1 MDRAGHVHII
11 SAGEKIQVAYPALFK
26 KLPTISR
33 TIVFTDS
40 TVHEGSADPATERH
54 QLAVRNAVAAVQEIA
69 LSLSI
74 PVSREMI
81 FPPSYGSVRS
91 ALTRIRQENPSARF
105 TFDLSGGSKEL
116 CMALFAFAPWLGGE
130 VYLSFDEK
138 TPRHV
143 PLPDPP
149 VSSLLSSPNHQ
160 MILAILLNRKMMEKD
175 PAKGAV
181 PEGMEVWVSRQYLYG
196 QLFSSYVPTR
206 TKKAGEEDA
215 SGPGPA
221 THEKKGRA
229 PGPEL
234 SHATFSGFM
243 GTLRDA
249 GLVMEE
255 YTQDSRKEKSYQIT
269 EAGETAFRFFSDPA
283 TGSLVRSMLEGA

>member
-1 MDRAGHVHII
+1 MDRAGHIHII
-11 SAGEKIQVAYPALFK
+11 SAGEKIQVAYPVLIR

-40 TVHEGSADPATERH
+40 IIHEGSADPATERH
-54 QLAVRNAVAAVQEIA
+54 RLAVRNAVATVQEIA
-69 LSLSI
+69 ASLSI
-74 PVSREMI
+74 PISRELI

-91 ALTRIRQENPSARF
+91 ALARIQRENPGAHF

-116 CMALFAFAPWLGGE
+116 CMALFAFAPWLGAE
-130 VYLSFDEK
+130 VYLSFGEE
-138 TPRHV
+138 PARPI
-143 PLPDPP
+143 PLPDRT

-160 MILAILLNRKMMEKD
+160 MILAILLNRKRMEMR
-175 PAKGAV
+175 PAKGAAFAS
-181 PEGMEVWVSRQYLYG
+181 PEVWVSRQYLYG

-206 TKKAGEEDA
+206 TKKAGSQD
-215 SGPGPA
+215 
-221 THEKKGRA
+221 A
-229 PGPEL
+229 PGPVIHGRKGRTPTAEL

-249 GLVMEE
+249 GLVEE
-255 YTQDSRKEKSYQIT
+255 EFSVDSRKEKSYRIT

>member
-11 SAGEKIQVAYPALFK
+11 SAGEKIQIAYPALIR

-40 TVHEGSADPATERH
+40 TLHEGSADPETERH
-54 QLAVRNAVAAVQEIA
+54 RLAVRNAVAAVQEIA
-69 LSLSI
+69 ASFSI
-74 PVSREMI
+74 PVSRELI

-91 ALTRIRQENPSARF
+91 ALTRIRRENPDARF

-116 CMALFAFAPWLGGE
+116 CLALFAFAPWLGGE
-130 VYLSFDEK
+130 VYASFDEK
-138 TPRHV
+138 TARHV
-143 PLPDPP
+143 PLPDRS

-160 MILAILLNRKMMEKD
+160 MILAILLNRKMMGKD
-175 PAKGAV
+175 PAKGAAFAG
-181 PEGMEVWVSRQYLYG
+181 PEVWVPRQYLYG

-206 TKKAGEEDA
+206 TKKAEPGGA
-215 SGPGPA
+215 SGPAIP
-221 THEKKGRA
+221 ERKGRVPA
-229 PGPEL
+229 AKL

-243 GTLRDA
+243 STLRDA
-249 GLVMEE
+249 GLVEE
-255 YTQDSRKEKSYQIT
+255 EFSVDSRKEKSYRIT